1 MSYKSEIIWSGIVV
15 VSTIIFIAWS
25 MSFMFIGGRE
35 SARTEILEQCQS
47 NQTVKINGIEIH
59 CGVISSDVNLEAA
72 KYRGLKRCV
81 KSIKE
86 FTNEK

>member
-1 MSYKSEIIWSGIVV
+1 MNYKQGVAVIMFSILAIPTLLAMSLTFANDLGKD
-15 VSTIIFIAWS
+15 
-25 MSFMFIGGRE
+25 
-35 SARTEILEQCQS
+35 SAQTAILEQCQS
-47 NQTVKINGIEIH
+47 NQTIKINGIEIH

-72 KYRGLKRCV
+72 RYRGLKRCV